1 MLPLLYNINVAK
13 GKVLIVEDEPKIIE
27 LLKLY
32 LERETFQVVTADDGH
47 KGLDLFQREKPD
59 LIILDLM
66 LPGVDGME
74 VCRTIRKVS
83 RVPIIMLTAR
93 GEEIDRI
100 LGLELGA
107 DDYITKPFSPREVIA
122 RVNAV
127 LRRTTK
133 TEAVS
138 EIINLGGLRIDLSQ
152 YEVKYKGRDI
162 RLTPTEFKLLCLM
175 AQHPGRVFTRLQLLD
190 TAIGEV
196 YEGYERTID
205 VHIKNLRQKVR
216 FQEDTDGVD
225 IVTIRGVGYK
235 LVMGNV

>member
-1 MLPLLYNINVAK
+1 MTK
-13 GKVLIVEDEPKIIE
+13 GKALIVEDEPKIVE

-32 LERETFQVVTADDGH
+32 LEKDGFQVSTAEDGE
-47 KGLDLFQREKPD
+47 KGLALFQREKPAI
-59 LIILDLM
+59 IILDLM
-66 LPGVDGME
+66 LPVMDGME
-74 VCRTIRKVS
+74 VCKSIRKVS
-83 RVPIIMLTAR
+83 QVPIIILTAR

-127 LRRTTK
+127 LRRTTRA
-133 TEAVS
+133 ESGPEV
-138 EIINLGGLRIDLSQ
+138 INLHDLHIDLSE
-152 YEVKYKGRDI
+152 YTVKYGNRDI
-162 RLTPTEFKLLCLM
+162 KLTATEFKLLALM

-205 VHIKNLRQKVR
+205 VHIKNLRQKLKL
-216 FQEDTDGVD
+216 QEEKNDVD
-225 IVTIRGVGYK
+225 IITIRGVGYK
-235 LVMGNV
+235 LVAGSV